1 MKKVNLLE
9 DPVKKLFAGYLL
21 PSISATMVTSIYILA
36 DTLMIGRGVGA
47 IGIAALNILLPLFS
61 LFFATG
67 MLFGAGGGILLS
79 VCKGKKDGLA
89 ANQYYTAAFIMAA
102 VMSVIYTA
110 FGHAFFLP
118 ITAFLGRNENMTPY
132 VEEYGRILISGAPAF
147 LFASFY
153 QVFVRNDKAP
163 RLAMTAVVSGGVL
176 NIILDYVLMFPM
188 QMGMKGAAAATV
200 IGTSVTLFILLTHLV
215 SKENTL
221 KFVTGIRLKQA
232 ADVVKNGFSS
242 FLLDMCNGIV
252 IFIFNRQILSIA
264 GELGVV
270 VYGIISNSAYIASS
284 VNNGISQAVQPIL
297 ATNYGAGKKE
307 RLKEVRHL
315 AERTA
320 CLSGV
325 LFAATGLLVPALV
338 TEAFVRPDK
347 EILAM
352 AVPAVRI
359 YFLSFTAMGMNVLY
373 TTWFQSV
380 MEPANALKICLL
392 RGIVLNSL
400 LVFVLPLFMGVTGI
414 WTVMPVTEVLT
425 LASCRIM
432 LKKQAFCRS

>member
-89 ANQYYTAAFIMAA
+89 GNQYYTAAFIMAA
-102 VMSVIYTA
+102 VMSIIYTV

-118 ITAFLGRNENMTPY
+118 ITAFLGRNENMTHY
-132 VEEYGRILISGAPAF
+132 VKEYGRILISGAPAF

-200 IGTSVTLFILLTHLV
+200 IGSFVTLFILLTHLV

-221 KFVTGIRLKQA
+221 RFVTGIRLKQA

-252 IFIFNRQILSIA
+252 TFLFNRQILSIA

-284 VNNGISQAVQPIL
+284 VSNGISQAVQPIL

-307 RLKEVRHL
+307 RLKELRHL
-315 AERTA
+315 AEGTA

-325 LFAATGLLVPALV
+325 LFAATGLLFPALV

-347 EILAM
+347 DILAM

-359 YFLSFTAMGMNVLY
+359 YFLSFAAMGLNVLY

-380 MEPANALKICLL
+380 MEPANALRICLL

-400 LVFVLPLFMGVTGI
+400 LVFVLPLYMGVTGI
-414 WTVMPVTEVLT
+414 WTVMPLTEMLT
-425 LASCRIM
+425 LAACRIM
-432 LKKQAFCRS
+432 LKKQAICRT